1 MSEKYKVLR
10 NAEKYVVTGKFGQAV
25 KEYQKLLTKEP
36 DEPTL
41 LNTVGDMLL
50 RQNSRDEALEYF
62 RRAADVYLRNGF
74 LVKSIAVYKKIYQF
88 TPAEPL
94 VNENLADLYQRQGLV
109 YEASRHLKIL
119 IHHHAESGNV
129 DQASL
134 YLQRLAQL
142 SPNSPETQVELA
154 EILEKRH
161 DEAGAFQHYQAAAG
175 LYLQNDSPSQAYET
189 AKKAIEIDPTD
200 DRTVELYVTGGLK
213 SGHKEDVRKT
223 LKDLIQTTGQRLPY
237 EIFLAH
243 ILEEEG
249 NRSGAHAKYLELEP
263 LAYTDSRIRDG
274 LARTL
279 PQPAAGEPEVA
290 ETSAPSFTFDE
301 PQAHLHEVR
310 PARTDWPQ
318 GGGEKFEEQRDPLF
332 DAQRS
337 SMASDAAFAGMTAQ
351 APGPL
356 FSPPAPPAPTEFPWQ
371 SPEAPPAEEEEEE
384 PFEEE
389 EAPVEVE
396 VTPIESLDEAL
407 QEADFYLKLGF
418 REEAKKLL
426 ERLLHTY
433 PRDER
438 VRRRAEKVMTIPP
451 EFDVAP
457 EPVELFPAEEVE
469 EPKPAAKL
477 KKVQPVDR
485 APAAPSPHEQ
495 TPEEA
500 AEDALFADFLKPKP
514 EAEPELPLSGLF
526 GESTEQAGADQSPV
540 TAPETQAGSG
550 LFAPQDL
557 PWETEADQ
565 GVSTFDLDL
574 ETGEISLESPAA
586 EPVERVAGAAAVQPP
601 EAVFTADEEIPV
613 LDLDFGEEAAVE
625 EEKPRL
631 EEEAEV
637 TQLDLQPAE
646 ISPAE
651 QPPVEAEKPPAEEPA
666 EILGLDLE
674 PAAAEKPPAEE
685 PAEILGLDLEPAA
698 AEQAGDVGIPG
709 LPLEAMPE
717 AEPAA
722 ETLPV
727 DQLPDLAR
735 LAEFEKAA
743 APFGTPDRSATP
755 ESVLQTADL
764 IPLEELD
771 EAPTARPEITEPE
784 FDEEV
789 DSALDGLFSGEPL
802 EEAPEEVL
810 RYDVAATGS
819 SDEATN
825 PKVHYDLGL
834 AYKEMGLV
842 EDAVQEFQTAAQ
854 MLKSPIYNPQRIL
867 CCSML
872 ANSLL
877 QLGHYGEA
885 HRWAEEGLRIPGKK
899 EFEWKALKYDSAS
912 ALERQGKHP
921 EALEA
926 FREILDRDPEYR
938 DVLTRIDNLLRIQ

>member
-10 NAEKYVVTGKFGQAV
+10 NAEKYVIAGKFAQAV

-41 LNTVGDMLL
+41 LNTVGDLLL
-50 RQNSRDEALEYF
+50 RQNNRDEALEYF
-62 RRAADVYLRNGF
+62 RRAAEVYLRNGF

-88 TPAEPL
+88 NPSEPL
-94 VNENLADLYQRQGLV
+94 VNESLSDLYQRQGLV

-119 IHHHAESGNV
+119 IHHHAENGNV

-161 DEAGAFQHYQAAAG
+161 DEAGAFEHYQAAAG
-175 LYLQNDSPSQAYET
+175 LYLQSDSPSQAFET

-200 DRTVELYVTGGLK
+200 DRTVELYVSGGLK
-213 SGHKEDVRKT
+213 SGHKEEVRKA
-223 LKDLIQTTGQRLPY
+223 LKELIQKTGQRLPY

-249 NRSGAHAKYLELEP
+249 NRPGAHAKYLELEP

-274 LARTL
+274 LARTI
-279 PQPAAGEPEVA
+279 PQTTPTEEPEVP
-290 ETSAPSFTFDE
+290 ETSAPEFTFDE
-301 PQAHLHEVR
+301 PRASHLREVKT
-310 PARTDWPQ
+310 PRTDWHQ
-318 GGGEKFEEQRDPLF
+318 GAERFEEQHDPLF
-332 DAQRS
+332 DAQRAS
-337 SMASDAAFAGMTAQ
+337 VTSDAPFSGLTTPSAGS
-351 APGPL
+351 L

-371 SPEAPPAEEEEEE
+371 SQETPPAEEEEEE
-384 PFEEE
+384 TFAALEEE
-389 EAPVEVE
+389 TPVDVE

-457 EPVELFPAEEVE
+457 QPVELFPAEEAE
-469 EPKPAAKL
+469 QPKRAAKP
-477 KKVQPVDR
+477 KKAPPADR
-485 APAAPSPHEQ
+485 GPAAPSVREP

-500 AEDALFADFLKPKP
+500 AEDAAFADFLKPKP
-514 EAEPELPLSGLF
+514 EAETGAPFETLL
-526 GESTEQAGADQSPV
+526 GEPMEQAGTGHPPV
-540 TAPETQAGSG
+540 SEPGKEAGSG

-557 PWETEADQ
+557 PWEAEGEA

-574 ETGEISLESPAA
+574 ETGEISIEPPAA
-586 EPVERVAGAAAVQPP
+586 KPAEEAPESFTLDEETPVLNLDFLETIKAEQPAIEQKKKPQPKAKEP
-601 EAVFTADEEIPV
+601 EAAKVLE
-613 LDLDFGEEAAVE
+613 LDLQAAGIELAQETPVAE
-625 EEKPRL
+625 DL
-631 EEEAEV
+631 EPAHAEMQDLGV
-637 TQLDLQPAE
+637 LDLQPK
-646 ISPAE
+646 PK
-651 QPPVEAEKPPAEEPA
+651 PREKP
-666 EILGLDLE
+666 
-674 PAAAEKPPAEE
+674 
-685 PAEILGLDLEPAA
+685 
-698 AEQAGDVGIPG
+698 AGES
-709 LPLEAMPE
+709 LPTDKLA
-717 AEPAA
+717 
-722 ETLPV
+722 
-727 DQLPDLAR
+727 DLAG
-735 LAEFEKAA
+735 LAELERTTDL
-743 APFGTPDRSATP
+743 FGTLDRSAAP
-755 ESVLQTADL
+755 EPAPQTADL

-771 EAPTARPEITEPE
+771 EAPTARPQITEPE

-877 QLGHYGEA
+877 QLGNYGEA

-912 ALERQGKHP
+912 ALERQGKYP